1 MDKIFK
7 TLAER
12 LVYHPRKN
20 GLKKNA
26 TLYRLMLIQNRHTTR
41 RDNGWLCR
49 KGYMRDYMHAYGGKG
64 SNFIFY

>member
-1 MDKIFK
+1 LYLNVIYKQQTKYLWNKIFK

-41 RDNGWLCR
+41 RDNG
-49 KGYMRDYMHAYGGKG
+49 
-64 SNFIFY
+64 